1 MFSNLVPVTRERHAA
16 TRVLPIERFD
26 FARRFHVASL
36 MMHEFIRATAF
47 YPIVFIDDRNQ
58 GVFKPVALLGLEA
71 DENLC
76 VDAQAG
82 GWLPGAYIP
91 AIVRRYPFAL
101 ASTAT
106 QGEFAVCIDEDSG
119 LLSQDDGLR
128 LFDEQGTATE
138 TLDNV
143 KRFLGELQ
151 QMDAITSDFCAW
163 LARHNLL
170 KPLNLRVRVGEETR
184 DIAGSYVI
192 NEERL
197 EALSDTSFL
206 ELRRLRY
213 LAPIHAQLTS
223 LAQIDRLVR
232 VKEAR
237 LGAPQ
242 PSPGVRAR
250 SGGRKA
256 GTGKTRAPRSKS

>member
-1 MFSNLVPVTRERHAA
+1 MFSNLIPVTRERHGA

-47 YPIVFIDDRNQ
+47 YPIVFIDDRDQ

-76 VDAQAG
+76 IDPQTGA
-82 GWLPGAYIP
+82 WLPGAYIP

-101 ASTAT
+101 AGTAN

-119 LLSQDDGLR
+119 LLSEQEGLR
-128 LFDEQGTATE
+128 LFDEQGASTE

-151 QMDAITSDFCAW
+151 QMDAITSEFCAW

-170 KPLNLRVRVGEETR
+170 KPLNLRVRVGEDTR

-197 EALSDTSFL
+197 EALSDQSFL

-213 LAPIHAQLTS
+213 IAPIHAHLTS

-232 VKEAR
+232 IKEAR
-237 LGAPQ
+237 LGVPQ
-242 PSPGVRAR
+242 ASPGVRAR

-256 GTGKTRAPRSKS
+256 GPGRSKAPRKT